1 MKYNIN
7 IFKTPSYQKIFKEVL
22 KLRHPNLSE
31 EEALKEE
38 VKYLGCLFY
47 SKRNQ
52 KQKDC
57 LFHLIS
63 KNQQTRCDENVCW
76 FFDKLKEEIR
86 WHIWQGRLLKITLE
100 PLNKDN
106 KYICVGRPITI
117 SELVDVLNRKDKF
130 KDDFNSIG
138 EYGYYY
144 QDNAICQMR
153 YFKSQFNPDIV
164 IEFNKSINFLHELE
178 EYTLNEVVDELD

>member
-22 KLRHPNLSE
+22 KLRHPNLNE

-47 SKRNQ
+47 SKR
-52 KQKDC
+52 KQKDY
-57 LFHLIS
+57 LFHLI
-63 KNQQTRCDENVCW
+63 RCDENVCW
-76 FFDKLKEEIR
+76 FFDKKEE
-86 WHIWQGRLLKITLE
+86 E

-106 KYICVGRPITI
+106 KYVCVGRPITI
-117 SELVDVLNRKDKF
+117 SEIVDVLNGKGEFQDE
-130 KDDFNSIG
+130 FNPIE

-144 QDNAICQMR
+144 QNNAIYKMEYHR
-153 YFKSQFNPDIV
+153 NYNSSNDFLPDIV
-164 IEFNKSINFLHELE
+164 IELNKPINFLHELE
-178 EYTLNEVVDELD
+178 EETLNDIVFMYE

>member
-57 LFHLIS
+57 LFHLI
-63 KNQQTRCDENVCW
+63 RCDENVCW
-76 FFDKLKEEIR
+76 FFDKKEE
-86 WHIWQGRLLKITLE
+86 E

-117 SELVDVLNRKDKF
+117 SELVDVLNSKQNYEKEVWYNYEKEVWYYAGGSIVMMDEF
-130 KDDFNSIG
+130 KKENGGWELQECMRLVEG
-138 EYGYYY
+138 ELE
-144 QDNAICQMR
+144 N
-153 YFKSQFNPDIV
+153 
-164 IEFNKSINFLHELE
+164 INFLHELE

>member
-47 SKRNQ
+47 STKN
-52 KQKDC
+52 KKKKDC
-57 LFHLIS
+57 LFHLI
-63 KNQQTRCDENVCW
+63 RCDENVCW
-76 FFDKLKEEIR
+76 FFDKKEERR
-86 WHIWQGRLLKITLE
+86 WQIWQGRRLMIKLE

-153 YFKSQFNPDIV
+153 YFKSQYNGSKMFNPDIV